1 MTPLRPFAWRL
12 LRLAGPVAL
21 ARLGIMGMGV
31 ADVIVVGQFT
41 PDELPHQALGWAPI
55 GVLLV
60 TGIGLLTGVQVLAAR
75 ALGAGTPE
83 QAGGAWRR
91 GMLVAALAGA
101 VAVLAIWL
109 SGARLFTAF
118 GIVPELAVPSA
129 RVARILA
136 LSVPLHLFYV
146 ATAFF
151 LESIQRP
158 MASTLVMWGAN
169 LANLALNLA
178 LVPDFGAVGSA
189 WATLGAR
196 VCLAGALWLWVLR
209 LDGAEQYGVR
219 RRATGPSYRALLGV
233 GIAAAVSQ
241 AAEAGAFSGMT
252 LIAGRLGADAV
263 SAYQI
268 LLNLLAVVF
277 MISLG
282 LSTATA
288 VLTSEAVG
296 RRMPGEATRAS
307 FVGLA
312 LNTGLMLLLGL
323 LVYGFAPE
331 IGRAYTADLSLVSVV
346 AGLLWLAAL
355 VMPPDGG
362 QVVAAAALRARG
374 DNWFPTASHLL
385 AYAVVMPSLALWFA
399 EARGQG
405 VAGLMLAIFWASVV
419 SCSVLCGR
427 LWMLRKAL
435 PQTGEMDFRLARP
448 TASATAP
455 GDGAE
460 SERALD
466 SAPGAAR

>member
-1 MTPLRPFAWRL
+1 MLTLRAFVWRL

-31 ADVIVVGQFT
+31 ADVIVVGQFA
-41 PDELPHQALGWAPI
+41 PEELPHQALGWAPI

-75 ALGAGTPE
+75 ALGAGTPAL
-83 QAGGAWRR
+83 AGGAWRR
-91 GMLVAALAGA
+91 GMVVAAVAGA
-101 VAVLAIWL
+101 VAMLAVWL
-109 SGARLFTAF
+109 LEDRIFTTF
-118 GIVPELAVPSA
+118 GIARELAVPSA

-136 LSVPLHLFYV
+136 LSVPLHFFYV

-158 MASTLVMWGAN
+158 MASTIVMWAAN
-169 LANLALNLA
+169 LVNLALNLA
-178 LVPDFGAVGSA
+178 LVPEFGAVGSA
-189 WATLGAR
+189 WATVGAR
-196 VCLAGALWLWVLR
+196 VCLAGVLWIWVLR
-209 LDGAEQYGVR
+209 LDDARAYGVD
-219 RRATGPSYRALLGV
+219 RRAAGPSYKMLLGV
-233 GIAAAVSQ
+233 GVAAAISQ

-252 LIAGRLGADAV
+252 LIAGRLGAEAV
-263 SAYQI
+263 AAYQI

-296 RRMPGEATRAS
+296 RHHPADATRAS
-307 FVGLA
+307 FVGLQ
-312 LNTGLMLLLGL
+312 LNTGLMLFAGL
-323 LVYGFAPE
+323 LVYAFAPQ

-346 AGLLWLAAL
+346 AGLLWIAAL

-385 AYAVVMPSLALWFA
+385 AYAFVMPSLALWLA
-399 EARGQG
+399 EYRGQG
-405 VAGLMLAIFWASVV
+405 VAGLMLAIFWASML
-419 SCSVLCGR
+419 SCSVLSMR
-427 LWMLRKAL
+427 LWILRKTL
-435 PQTGEMDFRLARP
+435 PTP
-448 TASATAP
+448 TEQPSQVVEPT
-455 GDGAE
+455 
-460 SERALD
+460 
-466 SAPGAAR
+466 

>member
-1 MTPLRPFAWRL
+1 MLALRGFVWRL

-83 QAGGAWRR
+83 LAGGAWRR
-91 GMLVAALAGA
+91 GMVVSAVAGA
-101 VAVLAIWL
+101 LAVLAVWL
-109 SGARLFTAF
+109 LEERMFTTF
-118 GIVPELAVPSA
+118 GIAVELATPSA
-129 RVARILA
+129 EVAGILA
-136 LSVPLHLFYV
+136 LSVPLHFFYV

-158 MASTLVMWGAN
+158 MASTIVMWGAN
-169 LANLALNLA
+169 VVNLLLNLA
-178 LVPDFGAVGSA
+178 LVPQFGAVGSA
-189 WATLGAR
+189 WATVGAR
-196 VCLAGALWLWVLR
+196 VCLAGVLWIWVLR
-209 LDGAEQYGVR
+209 LDDARTYGLGR
-219 RRATGPSYRALLGV
+219 PATGPSYKMLLGV
-233 GIAAAVSQ
+233 GVAAAISQ

-263 SAYQI
+263 AAYQI

-296 RRMPGEATRAS
+296 RREAADATRAS
-307 FVGLA
+307 FVGLQ
-312 LNTGLMLLLGL
+312 LNTGFMVLTGF
-323 LVYGFAPE
+323 LVYAFAPQ

-385 AYAVVMPSLALWFA
+385 AYAFVMPSLALWFA
-399 EARGQG
+399 EHRGQG
-405 VAGLMLAIFWASVV
+405 VAGLMLAIFWASVL
-419 SCSVLCGR
+419 SCSVLCAR
-427 LWMLRKAL
+427 LWWLRKTL
-435 PQTGEMDFRLARP
+435 PRQ
-448 TASATAP
+448 
-455 GDGAE
+455 AE
-460 SERALD
+460 HMSQVVETT
-466 SAPGAAR
+466 